1 MDFLK
6 LTGKKHTLDCE
17 VFQTIGRHCMHFLRL
32 LYDCKV
38 CSLEFGDF
46 ETFFSVLVTK
56 KTFAGV
62 GLAHGTTMRKSRR
75 MMTCKVGSVE
85 VGAGVEGQTRCDFL
99 LKTTFQL

>member
-1 MDFLK
+1 M
-6 LTGKKHTLDCE
+6 
-17 VFQTIGRHCMHFLRL
+17 QFLRL

-99 LKTTFQL
+99 LKTTFQLQKVPKVIISYNL